1 MSIPVVIL
9 IMLAAGVFGG
19 IVSFLLP
26 ANESSDTGKK
36 LKPWW
41 QCVILGIGATVLV
54 PLFLEFAQSKLLDNG
69 YFAWSWKNPDVPAAT
84 VLTKDY
90 LLYAAYCLLAASAG
104 FKFINMLINNVVK
117 EEQFN
122 KLKTEKEELEKQSI
136 KRIKNNQSESLKAEE
151 NILKKVPVS
160 RGIESAS
167 DNEKLRSV
175 IAGLPPI
182 KDPND
187 PQKGRFGGKPERN
200 GRRLSASVK
209 ASAVPGFY
217 NVTLQVESTDPQKP
231 LDAPVIF
238 YIHDSFTP
246 SVYTVRPDEFENG
259 VAVDDE
265 VLSYG
270 AFTVGVIADNGDTLL
285 ELDLSEDSK
294 FPKEFRMR

>member
-1 MSIPVVIL
+1 M

-26 ANESSDTGKK
+26 ANESADTGRK

-69 YFAWSWKNPDVPAAT
+69 YLAWSWKNPDVPDAT

-104 FKFINMLINNVVK
+104 FKFINMLISNVVK
-117 EEQFN
+117 DEQFN

-136 KRIKNNQSESLKAEE
+136 KRIKNNQSESLKEEE

-160 RGIESAS
+160 RSLESAADS
-167 DNEKLRSV
+167 DKLRNA

-200 GRRLSASVK
+200 GRRLTARVA
-209 ASAVPGFY
+209 ASAIPGFY
-217 NVTLQVESTDPQKP
+217 NVELRVESTDPQKP
-231 LDAPVIF
+231 LNAPVIF

-246 SVYTVRPDEFENG
+246 SVYTVKPEEFENG
-259 VAVDDE
+259 VAVDNE
-265 VLSYG
+265 ILSYG
-270 AFTVGVIADNGDTLL
+270 AFTAGVMADNGDTLL